1 MPPRDR
7 TRRGRGAAATAL
19 AALALLALPASPP
32 ATAQPTEHSYQLT
45 DGVTLKTINYDGE
58 PNQVRVLI
66 VTPGPGVTV
75 DLGVSTAVFGG
86 YQAVSGQAT
95 DNGAIAAI
103 NGDFSLDA
111 APVHWDEIDAEL
123 RTSGIQDGVGFA
135 VSKDETRA
143 WAAHPDF
150 ETTLT
155 SAGGTDSVARWNAGD
170 AAAGEIAAFTKTGGS
185 VDHPG
190 TDMCA
195 ARLTPAGPY
204 AWTNAQQAG
213 VSRAYTVDAQPEP
226 CRFRSLPIGATGGN
240 VVLNARRACACA
252 QVVKDLQVGDAVTL
266 AWKTVGWKGVL
277 DEIGGQPM
285 LVKDGKNVGPPASA
299 GTSYFYKNNPRTGVG
314 VNAGC
319 VDIDTST
326 VCKVFYVTVDGRQA
340 SSGWSQ
346 GMTLRRFA
354 DEFVKLGAVDA
365 INLDGGGSTTMW
377 VAKTDPAY
385 CEDAID
391 GGCLVNRPSGG
402 QQRAVPDSVQVL
414 PGDDPGEPAG
424 FARTH
429 LPPLADPG
437 VSTDAAWG
445 TAALTDPGS
454 TGGLLDALDR
464 AGTLPDLPAFRAGL
478 RTYRRSVG

>member
-1 MPPRDR
+1 MRPRDR
-7 TRRGRGAAATAL
+7 RRGVAAAALATLTAL
-19 AALALLALPASPP
+19 ALPTGPP
-32 ATAQPTEHSYQLT
+32 AAAQPVEHSYQLAS
-45 DGVTLKTINYDGE
+45 GLTLKTIRYDSE
-58 PNQVRVLI
+58 PNEVRVLI
-66 VTPGPGVTV
+66 VTPGPGITV
-75 DLGVSTAVFGG
+75 DLAPATAEFGG
-86 YQAVSGQAT
+86 YQPVSGQAT

-150 ETTLT
+150 EMTLT
-155 SAGGTDSVARWNAGD
+155 SAGGTNSIARWNAGD
-170 AAAGEIAAFTKTGGS
+170 AAGGEVAAFTKTGGS

-195 ARLTPAGPY
+195 ARLTPSGPY
-204 AWTNAQQAG
+204 AWANAQQAG
-213 VSRAYTVDAQPEP
+213 VSRTYAVDAQPDP
-226 CRFRSLPIGATGGN
+226 CRFRSLAIGSTGGN

-252 QVVKDLQVGDAVTL
+252 SVVKDLQVGDAVTL
-266 AWKTVGWKGVL
+266 TWKTVGWKGIL

-285 LVKDGKNVGPPASA
+285 LVKDGQNVGPPSST

-319 VDIDTST
+319 EDTDATT
-326 VCKVFYVTVDGRQA
+326 VCKVFYVTVDGRQT
-340 SSGWSQ
+340 STGWSQ
-346 GMTLRRFA
+346 GMTLKRFA

-377 VAKTDPAY
+377 VANSDPAY

-424 FARTH
+424 FARTR
-429 LPPLADPG
+429 LPLLGPTGSGLSIDP
-437 VSTDAAWG
+437 AWG
-445 TAALTDPGS
+445 ALALTDPGS
-454 TGGLLDALDR
+454 TGGLLDALEG
-464 AGTLPDLPAFRAGL
+464 AGTLPDAPAFRTAL
-478 RTYRRSVG
+478 HTYRRSFG